1 MRVLLIA
8 AVLLTGACSSRT
20 RPVEKQVKVGWRPL
34 GSWTGHGSTQT
45 ESFQIESGEVRLRWQ
60 TTNEKSPGTGT
71 FVVGVH
77 SAVSGRLL
85 DQAIEFRGVGHDISY
100 VTEDPHWSYLVIDS
114 KNVDWSVEVEEPV
127 ISE

>member
-8 AVLLTGACSSRT
+8 AVLVTGACSS
-20 RPVEKQVKVGWRPL
+20 PMKPAEKQVKVGWRPL

>member
-1 MRVLLIA
+1 MLIA
-8 AVLLTGACSSRT
+8 AVLLMGACSSR
-20 RPVEKQVKVGWRPL
+20 PKPAKQVKVGWRPL

-45 ESFQIESGEVRLRWQ
+45 ESFEMESGEVRLRWQ

>member
-20 RPVEKQVKVGWRPL
+20 KPVEKQVKVGWRPL
-34 GSWTGHGSTQT
+34 GSWTGRGSSQT
-45 ESFQIESGEVRLRWQ
+45 ESFQLESGEVRLRWQ

-85 DQAIEFRGVGHDISY
+85 DQAVEFRGVGQDISY

>member
-8 AVLLTGACSSRT
+8 AVLLTGACSSPT
-20 RPVEKQVKVGWRPL
+20 KPAAKQVKVGWRPL

-114 KNVDWSVEVEEPV
+114 NNVDWSVEVEEPV

>member
-1 MRVLLIA
+1 
-8 AVLLTGACSSRT
+8 
-20 RPVEKQVKVGWRPL
+20 
-34 GSWTGHGSTQT
+34 
-45 ESFQIESGEVRLRWQ
+45 VRLRWQ

-114 KNVDWSVEVEEPV
+114 NNVDWSVEVEEPV

>member
-1 MRVLLIA
+1 MRFLVIA
-8 AVLLTGACSSRT
+8 AVLLMGACGSRAKPAAK
-20 RPVEKQVKVGWRPL
+20 PVTVGWRPL

-45 ESFQIESGEVRLRWQ
+45 ESFEIESGEVRLRWQ
-60 TTNEKSPGTGT
+60 TSNEKPAGTGT

-85 DQAIEFRGVGHDISY
+85 DQAIEFQGVGHDISY

-114 KNVDWSVEVEEPV
+114 KNVDWSVQIEEPV

>member
-1 MRVLLIA
+1 MRFVLIA

-20 RPVEKQVKVGWRPL
+20 KPAAKQVKVGWRLL

-45 ESFQIESGEVRLRWQ
+45 ESFEMESGEVRLRWQ
-60 TTNEKSPGTGT
+60 TTNEKSPGMGT

-100 VTEDPHWSYLVIDS
+100 VTEVPHWSYLVIDS